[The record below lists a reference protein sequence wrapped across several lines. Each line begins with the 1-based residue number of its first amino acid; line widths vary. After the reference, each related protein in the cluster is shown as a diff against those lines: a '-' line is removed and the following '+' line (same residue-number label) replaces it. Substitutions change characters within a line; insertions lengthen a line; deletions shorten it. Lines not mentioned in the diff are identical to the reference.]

1 MAGDDMCS
9 EASLLHT
16 AARRSKH
23 PANFTNL
30 KCLEMG
36 NKEKA
41 DALIRELVSLTSGKH
56 ESAVEGDSASFVAFQ
71 ADMSSKDDVRT
82 LVNNVQG
89 KMGRLYVVVSNAGW
103 TKMRNFMDL
112 DDNMDEG
119 DWDRCFAVNVKSH
132 L

>member
-1 MAGDDMCS
+1 VQRGK
-9 EASLLHT
+9 L
-16 AARRSKH
+16 AAYGGTSIKTSREFHK
-23 PANFTNL
+23 P
-30 KCLEMG
+30 EMPRDG
-36 NKEKA
+36 QQGKA